1 MEDDLISPAIFR
13 GAPVTAFF
21 TTRRTDRDF
30 GDIARRT
37 GVPVRLMYLPLQKHT
52 DKIVLVESSLDQ
64 KVGDSVVTRR
74 NDILIGVQV
83 ADCVPILMLDRKRR
97 LAGAVHAGWRGTAE
111 GILKKTI
118 AFMSDRFFS
127 DPADI
132 LIALGPGIRGCCYN
146 VGQEVLDA
154 VRRAS
159 GEGRYITGS
168 GGINRI
174 DLSMANTL
182 QARSMGIPEANIWMS
197 PDCTHCLPEK
207 YHSYRFTRTHAGR
220 QFGFIGLTTGD
231 AAKGRAAA
239 GSRVSAV

>member
-1 MEDDLISPAIFR
+1 MEDELISPGIFHE
-13 GAPVTAFF
+13 APVTAFF
-21 TTRRTDRDF
+21 TTKRSHRDF
-30 GDIARRT
+30 GDIVRRT
-37 GVPVRLMYLPLQKHT
+37 GVPGHMMYLPIQKHT
-52 DKIVLVESSLDQ
+52 DKIVLVGSSLEQ
-64 KVGDSVVTRR
+64 KIGDSVVTKR

-83 ADCVPILMLDRKRR
+83 ADCVPVLILDGKREI
-97 LAGAVHAGWRGTAE
+97 AGAVHAGWRGTAA

-118 AFMSDRFFS
+118 AFMAERFFS
-127 DPADI
+127 DPSDI

-146 VGQEVLDA
+146 VGPEVIDA

-159 GEGRYITGS
+159 GEGRYITES
-168 GGINRI
+168 GGIHRI

-220 QFGFIGLTTGD
+220 QFGFIGLTRHDVSKRQSTV
-231 AAKGRAAA
+231 
-239 GSRVSAV
+239 GSRQSTA